1 MINLFTHSGT
11 ICQIKFEAL
20 HEQTYPNLDKKCIYI
35 DKDKICFLKETKKQR
50 KWIITIMII
59 NIRKEKKIRSKS
71 CPSELFF

>member
-35 DKDKICFLKETKKQR
+35 DKDKICFLKETKK
-50 KWIITIMII
+50 
-59 NIRKEKKIRSKS
+59 
-71 CPSELFF
+71 